1 MKIIL
6 ASNSP
11 RRKELLK
18 AHNIEFDV
26 IPSDISEVLN
36 PNLSPVENVMELAKQ
51 KAEDVFNKT
60 HKTAILAA
68 DTIVVYGNQ
77 ILGKPVDEPEACSM
91 LRKLSGRTHHVV
103 TGVTLR
109 TLECTHT
116 FSCVTEV
123 TFANLTDE
131 QIDYYVSN
139 FKPLDKAGAYGIQEW
154 IGYVGVT
161 GINGS
166 FYNVMGLP
174 VQRLNQEL
182 KNFIEQYT
190 NPLLNSF
197 IY

>member
-77 ILGKPVDEPEACSM
+77 ILGKPVDEEDAFRM
-91 LRKLSGRTHHVV
+91 LRLLSGKTHQVI
-103 TGVTLR
+103 TGVAFISTKG
-109 TLECTHT
+109 LET
-116 FSCVTEV
+116 SYDVSNV
-123 TFANLTDE
+123 TFKEISEEDILEYIKTKE
-131 QIDYYVSN
+131 
-139 FKPLDKAGAYGIQEW
+139 PMDKAGSYAIQGI
-154 IGYVGVT
+154 
-161 GINGS
+161 GS
-166 FYNVMGLP
+166 KFVESYDGEFDNIVGLP
-174 VQRLNQEL
+174 MKLVLEIL
-182 KNFIEQYT
+182 KKAIE
-190 NPLLNSF
+190 S
-197 IY
+197 